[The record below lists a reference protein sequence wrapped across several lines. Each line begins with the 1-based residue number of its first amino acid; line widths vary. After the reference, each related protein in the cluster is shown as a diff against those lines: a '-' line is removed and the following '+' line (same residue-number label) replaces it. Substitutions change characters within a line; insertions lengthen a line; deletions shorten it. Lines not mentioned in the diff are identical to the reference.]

1 MQPSGQDPAPLPAP
15 AEGQPRNRLTALAI
29 NIERGP
35 RTSPPANLAANPTRQ
50 AAPAPR
56 ADHPRLPSAAN
67 GHPFAAPVQVPSYN
81 PMEGAAAL
89 LAARLPLSPDAGSHP
104 LAGPMQLAI
113 NNARESITELLA
125 SRLFQSPRTDGHPL
139 AGPVQLATN
148 NARASITDLLASQLF
163 QSPHANGHPLAGP
176 VQLGTNNAMESASA
190 LLAARLPL
198 SPDARS
204 RPLAPLRRSPDEHP
218 RREPAPHQLAGLAP
232 RSRTQASLQDLRIS
246 IPLPQLPLPLLE
258 EPTENLRHGAR
269 PPQLEALLQQ
279 QAPRSPAQIL
289 QDWATEC
296 RLSPETID
304 AWRPLLSQEDSR
316 PFASLLQRLNGCA
329 SFWPQHRAGSVQEL
343 GSILELAAHN
353 DAYRALCFNVCGG
366 ADANCHDNVDVIF
379 GNLRLAARD
388 PSYRGNAE
396 LHEVLDYHNRCVP
409 WTLIDDFV
417 SDRFASGDRLEKVLA
432 LRMRLSDILPI
443 TTPAMLHG
451 PVAGIDNTHELEAR
465 HYINTRLGMP
475 ENLLRNLPRS
485 PAWRQFLEQHRPVE
499 FVANTLLWES
509 ALQDVMAKPA
519 GDGSMANAPRAAST
533 AAPGSRTE
541 ALAQARAMPG
551 IGTGKAFQHLQENAT
566 TLMMET
572 MTRKLVADN
581 ATAPSEADAHA
592 ALLNDSD
599 WLAYLQK
606 EHPQDPAFSSAGM
619 DAGARHAQLM
629 RLTRQEIADARGS
642 AATAPAV
649 ASR

>member
-1 MQPSGQDPAPLPAP
+1 MRSAAQTVADRLARWPEAGSHSRAVRQ
-15 AEGQPRNRLTALAI
+15 RLTAE
-29 NIERGP
+29 NP
-35 RTSPPANLAANPTRQ
+35 RHET
-50 AAPAPR
+50 
-56 ADHPRLPSAAN
+56 
-67 GHPFAAPVQVPSYN
+67 
-81 PMEGAAAL
+81 
-89 LAARLPLSPDAGSHP
+89 GSQ
-104 LAGPMQLAI
+104 QLA
-113 NNARESITELLA
+113 SLA
-125 SRLFQSPRTDGHPL
+125 SRLAAQPL
-139 AGPVQLATN
+139 PPDPT
-148 NARASITDLLASQLF
+148 SF
-163 QSPHANGHPLAGP
+163 
-176 VQLGTNNAMESASA
+176 ASA
-190 LLAARLPL
+190 LASSIFAQLNLPT
-198 SPDARS
+198 PPRTAPAV
-204 RPLAPLRRSPDEHP
+204 RP
-218 RREPAPHQLAGLAP
+218 
-232 RSRTQASLQDLRIS
+232 
-246 IPLPQLPLPLLE
+246 
-258 EPTENLRHGAR
+258 RHGAR

-279 QAPRSPAQIL
+279 LAPRSPAQIL

-329 SFWPQHRAGSVQEL
+329 SFRPQHRAESVQEL

-417 SDRFASGDRLEKVLA
+417 SDRLARGDRLEKVLA

-443 TTPAMLHG
+443 TTPAMLHHDI
-451 PVAGIDNTHELEAR
+451 ARIDDADEREAR
-465 HYINTRLGMP
+465 AYISAHLGTQD
-475 ENLLRNLPRS
+475 NLLRNLPRS

-519 GDGSMANAPRAAST
+519 GDGSVANAPRAAST
-533 AAPGSRTE
+533 AAFGSRTE

-566 TLMMET
+566 ALMMET

-606 EHPQDPAFSSAGM
+606 EHPADPALSSAGM

>member
-1 MQPSGQDPAPLPAP
+1 MQPSGQDPAPLPAQ

-67 GHPFAAPVQVPSYN
+67 GHPFAAPVQLPSYN
-81 PMEGAAAL
+81 PMESASAL

-104 LAGPMQLAI
+104 LAGPLQLGT
-113 NNARESITELLA
+113 NNAMESASALLA
-125 SRLFQSPRTDGHPL
+125 ARLSLSPDAGSHPL
-139 AGPVQLATN
+139 AGPL
-148 NARASITDLLASQLF
+148 
-163 QSPHANGHPLAGP
+163 
-176 VQLGTNNAMESASA
+176 QLGTNNAMESASA

-198 SPDARS
+198 SPDAGS
-204 RPLAPLRRSPDEHP
+204 HPLAARQWLTGENP
-218 RREPAPHQLAGLAP
+218 RREAGSLQLAGLASRLGAQP
-232 RSRTQASLQDLRIS
+232 LSQDPTSFANALFSSMFHRPDLPTLRRSAPAT
-246 IPLPQLPLPLLE
+246 PPG
-258 EPTENLRHGAR
+258 HGAR
-269 PPQLEALLQQ
+269 PPQLESLLQQ
-279 QAPRSPAQIL
+279 QAPRSSAQIL

-296 RLSPETID
+296 RLSPETIE

-316 PFASLLQRLNGCA
+316 PFASFLQRLNGCA
-329 SFWPQHRAGSVQEL
+329 SFWPQHRAGSMQEL

-353 DAYRALCFNVCGG
+353 DAYRAFCFNLCGG

-388 PSYRGNAE
+388 PSYRGNAG
-396 LHEVLDYHNRCVP
+396 LHEILDYHNRCVP

-417 SDRFASGDRLEKVLA
+417 SHRFAQGDLLEKVLA
-432 LRMRLSDILPI
+432 LRIRLPDILPI

-451 PVAGIDNTHELEAR
+451 PVAGIDDAHELEAR
-465 HYINTRLGMP
+465 SYINAHLGTP
-475 ENLLRNLPRS
+475 ENLLRSLSRS
-485 PAWRQFLEQHRPVE
+485 PAWRPFLEQRHPVE
-499 FVANTLLWES
+499 FVANTLLWDA
-509 ALQDVMAKPA
+509 ALQDLMAKPA
-519 GDGSMANAPRAAST
+519 GDGSAAETRPTGDAVSFRSRA
-533 AAPGSRTE
+533 E
-541 ALAQARAMPG
+541 ALAKARAMPG

-566 TLMMET
+566 AMMVET
-572 MTRKLVADN
+572 MTRRLVADN

-619 DAGARHAQLM
+619 DAGARHEQLM
-629 RLTRQEIADARGS
+629 RLTRQEIAGARGS